1 MLIFIDESGDTGR
14 KLNKGSSR
22 YFLISLILFFENE
35 EAESCDKRI
44 TLLRRELSKP
54 DNFEFH
60 FADNSHRIRLKFLEA
75 IKPYKFLYFTVII
88 DKDPK
93 KLWGPGFET
102 KESFYKYACQ
112 MVITNAMPYFDTA
125 TIVIDRSGSPDF
137 RKSLAK
143 YLKIKTE
150 QNRDKTIKK
159 LKQQKSS
166 SNNLLQL
173 ADYVTGIINRKV
185 QNKKNWQQYYRFIS
199 DKENWVQFWPK

>member
-22 YFLISLILFFENE
+22 YFLVSIVLFSENE
-35 EAESCDKRI
+35 EAENCDKRI
-44 TLLRRELSKP
+44 ALLRKELRKS

-60 FADNSHRIRLKFLEA
+60 FANNSHKIRLSFLEA
-75 IKPYKFLYFTVII
+75 IKPYRFIYFAVVI
-88 DKDPK
+88 DKDPR

-112 MVITNAMPYFDTA
+112 MVMTNALPYFDTA
-125 TIVIDRSGSPDF
+125 TVVIDQSGSPDF
-137 RKSLAK
+137 RNSLAK
-143 YLKIKTE
+143 YLRMRTE
-150 QNRDKTIKK
+150 QNQGKIIKK

-173 ADYVTGIINRKV
+173 ADYITGVINRKV
-185 QNKKNWQQYYRFIS
+185 QNKKNWTEYYKFIG
-199 DKENWVQFWPK
+199 DKEIWVQSWPK